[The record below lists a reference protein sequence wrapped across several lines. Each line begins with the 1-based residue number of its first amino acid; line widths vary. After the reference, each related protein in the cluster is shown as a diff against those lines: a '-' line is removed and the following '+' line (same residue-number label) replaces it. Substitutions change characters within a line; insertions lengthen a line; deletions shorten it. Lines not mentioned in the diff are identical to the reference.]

1 MISPFA
7 LSVAMVLAGFYM
19 LCRMMTTKKNY
30 LSTAPAWCN
39 KIINQSLTPYYQIS
53 EYISSF
59 IEKLFRTTRNSELK
73 DEVNATDKR
82 GCSSFSAH
90 QRDMRSDAVQD
101 PIFFTVRS
109 IYRI

>member
-1 MISPFA
+1 MFARPCTLLLQMISPFA

-59 IEKLFRTTRNSELK
+59 IETL
-73 DEVNATDKR
+73 
-82 GCSSFSAH
+82 
-90 QRDMRSDAVQD
+90 
-101 PIFFTVRS
+101 
-109 IYRI
+109 